1 MFPLVG
7 LAKVEDR
14 TAHHAS
20 NPQLARDRATANRIV
35 FGPTTVPRLSS
46 SISLCSL
53 LLLLFIGVL
62 SVSAFAASRASPAEW
77 MEAGTGW
84 YRIGD
89 FQQALVHWE
98 RAVAE
103 YKAAGDL
110 EGQGLALVQAA
121 EAHLALGQHPK
132 AFDNLQRAL
141 ALAEKA
147 GNPSLMAMVTSSLGN
162 AYLFAGREAE
172 AKQLLESSV
181 ELATK
186 TGNPGVVASALNNLG
201 GLLASQGSFNDAAS
215 AYKRARDAAGK
226 AGNAGLA
233 LRASINLARIL
244 VDTGQREEAGELL
257 AVVQKEIRAL
267 PPSHDKAYELIS
279 AGRLYVRLSSSG
291 NEGSDQWRAQAH
303 KVLNYALVVG
313 EVAYDKRAQSY
324 ALGYLGQLYEQVAQ
338 YEDAARLTQRAIVFA
353 EQSGAPE
360 ILYRWQWQAGRVLKS
375 QGRTEDA
382 ILTYQRA
389 VYTLQTIRQDLAAG
403 YGGIRTSFRKS
414 VGPVFFELADLLL
427 QQSASVSDAKK
438 VEQYLVD
445 ARDTVELLKG
455 AELEDYFQD
464 DCAAAF
470 KAKTAGIDQLAPRTA
485 ALYPIILPDRT
496 ELLLSLPD
504 GLKRFTVNVDAQTL
518 TSEVRMFRRRLEKRT
533 THQYLPHAQRLYKW
547 IIGPI
552 ETELTNQAVDTLVI
566 VPDGALRTIPMA
578 ALHDGKQFLAAR
590 YALATTPG
598 LTLTD
603 PRPIRRDKV
612 QVLLSG
618 LSESVQGFPA
628 LPNVSQELMTI
639 EELYGGT
646 VLLNKDFIV
655 PKMEQALSEKPY
667 SIVHIA
673 SHAQFDA
680 DVAKTFLLTYD
691 SKLSMDSL
699 EKFIELTTF
708 RKDAVELL
716 VLSACQTAAGDDR
729 AALGLAGIA
738 VKAGARS
745 VLATLWVVN
754 DRASALL
761 VSEFYR
767 QLQDSSTSKAKALQR
782 AQLSLLKDRRYRHPG
797 YWSPFLLI
805 GNWL

>member
-1 MFPLVG
+1 
-7 LAKVEDR
+7 
-14 TAHHAS
+14 
-20 NPQLARDRATANRIV
+20 
-35 FGPTTVPRLSS
+35 
-46 SISLCSL
+46 
-53 LLLLFIGVL
+53 
-62 SVSAFAASRASPAEW
+62 
-77 MEAGTGW
+77 
-84 YRIGD
+84 
-89 FQQALVHWE
+89 
-98 RAVAE
+98 
-103 YKAAGDL
+103 
-110 EGQGLALVQAA
+110 
-121 EAHLALGQHPK
+121 
-132 AFDNLQRAL
+132 
-141 ALAEKA
+141 
-147 GNPSLMAMVTSSLGN
+147 
-162 AYLFAGREAE
+162 
-172 AKQLLESSV
+172 
-181 ELATK
+181 
-186 TGNPGVVASALNNLG
+186 
-201 GLLASQGSFNDAAS
+201 
-215 AYKRARDAAGK
+215 
-226 AGNAGLA
+226 
-233 LRASINLARIL
+233 
-244 VDTGQREEAGELL
+244 
-257 AVVQKEIRAL
+257 
-267 PPSHDKAYELIS
+267 
-279 AGRLYVRLSSSG
+279 
-291 NEGSDQWRAQAH
+291 
-303 KVLNYALVVG
+303 
-313 EVAYDKRAQSY
+313 
-324 ALGYLGQLYEQVAQ
+324 
-338 YEDAARLTQRAIVFA
+338 
-353 EQSGAPE
+353 
-360 ILYRWQWQAGRVLKS
+360 
-375 QGRTEDA
+375 
-382 ILTYQRA
+382 
-389 VYTLQTIRQDLAAG
+389 
-403 YGGIRTSFRKS
+403 
-414 VGPVFFELADLLL
+414 
-427 QQSASVSDAKK
+427 
-438 VEQYLVD
+438 
-445 ARDTVELLKG
+445 
-455 AELEDYFQD
+455 
-464 DCAAAF
+464 
-470 KAKTAGIDQLAPRTA
+470 
-485 ALYPIILPDRT
+485 
-496 ELLLSLPD
+496 
-504 GLKRFTVNVDAQTL
+504 
-518 TSEVRMFRRRLEKRT
+518 MFRRRLEKRT

-628 LPNVSQELMTI
+628 LPNVSQELVTI

-646 VLLNKDFIV
+646 VLLNKDFTV
-655 PKMEQALSEKPY
+655 PKMEQELSKKPY

-699 EKFIELTTF
+699 EKFMELTTF

-797 YWSPFLLI
+797 FWSPFLLI